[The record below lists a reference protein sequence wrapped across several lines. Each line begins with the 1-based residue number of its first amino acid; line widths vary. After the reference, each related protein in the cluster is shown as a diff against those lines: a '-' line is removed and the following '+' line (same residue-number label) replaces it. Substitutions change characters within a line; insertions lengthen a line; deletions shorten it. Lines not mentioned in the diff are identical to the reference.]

1 MKTIKYINTFAIGLP
16 FLIIILAYPFLE
28 QRALLFGLL
37 STMATG
43 FIQFCIGVKMLF
55 DNPRSKSLLGYI
67 LGVALF
73 FFLWLLNE
81 NMSYN
86 DMSYYLFPIPLL
98 LAIYLSIIIYK
109 K

>member
-55 DNPRSKSLLGYI
+55 DNPRSKSLLAYI

-73 FFLWLLNE
+73 FILWLLNE